1 VFTGITAALGSVRR
15 LMRRGEDA
23 VLEIEASLD
32 LDDVRVGD
40 SIAVSGACLTVTAK
54 AGRVFSADV
63 SAETLSRTT
72 LRNVTAGDRVNL
84 EKALRVGDRLGGH
97 IVLGHVDGVGRIVEK
112 TPHSGSLIFGFEID
126 PGMGRYVVA
135 KGSITVDGISLT
147 VNRCEKKRFYVNI
160 IPHTA
165 VATTLGFK
173 KVADE
178 VNIETDIIAR
188 YLEKLI
194 STEKETGGATGAIGG
209 SAGGVDLEM
218 LARYGFLK

>member
-1 VFTGITAALGSVRR
+1 MFTGIAAAFGSVRR
-15 LMRRGEDA
+15 LTRRGEDA
-23 VLEIEASLD
+23 VLEIESSLD
-32 LDDVRVGD
+32 LADVRIGD

-54 AGRVFSADV
+54 TGRVFTADV

-126 PGMGRYVVA
+126 PGMGRYIVA
-135 KGSITVDGISLT
+135 KGSVTVDGISLT
-147 VNRCEKKRFYVNI
+147 VNRCEKNRFYVNI

-165 VATTLGFK
+165 AATTLGLK

-178 VNIETDIIAR
+178 VNVETDILAR

-194 STEKETGGATGAIGG
+194 SPGKDTGGTAGAMGG
-209 SAGGVDLEM
+209 STGGVDLEM
-218 LARYGFLK
+218 LARQGFLK